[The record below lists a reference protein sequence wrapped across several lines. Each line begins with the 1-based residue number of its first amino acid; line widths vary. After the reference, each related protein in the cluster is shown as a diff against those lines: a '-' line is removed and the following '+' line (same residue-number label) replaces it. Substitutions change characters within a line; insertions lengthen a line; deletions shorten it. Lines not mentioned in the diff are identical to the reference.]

1 MLTLLR
7 GLARSEAQMNAFPQ
21 PVRAPRFAS
30 FYQPRGLHMRG
41 LAGHLI
47 APLPPRALLSGRQH
61 AAGIGCR
68 LLGLPN
74 GFLHQDSFHAQ
85 FCVPV
90 TGRFN
95 RPHQSQAVAARKA
108 WQVGRE
114 KVSYDTF
121 FTMKRLLERSC
132 SPEEVLRWLAQNPG
146 KVAPSHYP
154 VALQRLGHI
163 LQHQQQ
169 RSGISDGSNSNCQTV
184 ESAYKQLQ
192 DSPDFKALCEA
203 VAKNCCQFDNF
214 SVVNCLYALAT
225 LGMQGNADVVRTLE
239 QEAHSRLAHFN
250 QKDVSML
257 FSSVMKLHPTSPH
270 NHPLVEPCLNSLER
284 NIERER
290 HPQTLFLL
298 LSYYR
303 MLTTASE
310 PEAGESMLANT
321 PEALE
326 NATSK
331 VSEMSEATMGGI
343 CAQIGAASMA
353 ATGPCTSVEK
363 GAGFAVED
371 GMGSAKMNGGQDEQA
386 DKRVNLERKVLR
398 LVKHTLS
405 HVGNVREHELVLL
418 DEMLSTCVAQASNKS
433 LELIFSS
440 QLFYEN
446 RQEKFINKLAEE
458 LPKKVD
464 SMSPHTMAI
473 IAKYLARHRL
483 REPKLLD
490 TIAHFLINKAEMLDT
505 KVLQKLVFPFSRMN
519 YKPPSER
526 KLMERLEA
534 VLAQKALHS
543 PLATVNII
551 MSMVQLNHFPA
562 ASLGKVFSP
571 PFLRIIMNSPYGVI
585 VRRYLSLLDAAI
597 TLECPSYS
605 GPRLP
610 DQYKVTMFDHALTA
624 DEVNRKYSYK
634 GFVAEALRQ
643 LVGAQCFKQDEVLP
657 PGYYTDF
664 LLFMDDQ
671 KRLLPTDVNSNLKM
685 HGLIHPLLPNTRSDV
700 KHQTQMDALTADL
713 HAFSPFQCEKIT
725 KRNFKSELHNPK
737 LQSPHNSAY
746 CQSTHTF
753 LGQGGHHAHNHP
765 VNTCNSA
772 AASIAAV
779 RTLAPNFSAASS
791 LQLQHSRSS
800 TGGRVPITDS
810 PQAYLS
816 PATQGRGSYPYSQQ
830 HLQINDQSQVGS
842 VASIMGGSES
852 SHRDPHEIGQ
862 GVLSDHSGGRVP
874 VASVAAQ
881 SSHPCGMMQQ
891 MAAVTSDFHQD
902 HRMPQG
908 HIATL
913 CSSTD
918 GQGNV
923 ISSAYFHFYQEGML
937 QQSAIQADESDVY
950 SPQESIRR
958 FYESPF
964 YTERFLTDTE
974 PDTNLRAGGHLQQHL
989 GNPARVDNDSPSSAV
1004 ENAEK
1009 IHRIVMSVNDKWHY
1023 CHSSDVLV
1031 GSRAMRDRHLRLLGY
1046 HIVQLPYHDLEKLN
1060 GIEEV
1065 KKYLQRKLNELE
1077 GL

>member
-1 MLTLLR
+1 
-7 GLARSEAQMNAFPQ
+7 
-21 PVRAPRFAS
+21 
-30 FYQPRGLHMRG
+30 
-41 LAGHLI
+41 
-47 APLPPRALLSGRQH
+47 
-61 AAGIGCR
+61 
-68 LLGLPN
+68 
-74 GFLHQDSFHAQ
+74 
-85 FCVPV
+85 
-90 TGRFN
+90 
-95 RPHQSQAVAARKA
+95 
-108 WQVGRE
+108 
-114 KVSYDTF
+114 
-121 FTMKRLLERSC
+121 
-132 SPEEVLRWLAQNPG
+132 
-146 KVAPSHYP
+146 
-154 VALQRLGHI
+154 
-163 LQHQQQ
+163 
-169 RSGISDGSNSNCQTV
+169 
-184 ESAYKQLQ
+184 
-192 DSPDFKALCEA
+192 
-203 VAKNCCQFDNF
+203 
-214 SVVNCLYALAT
+214 
-225 LGMQGNADVVRTLE
+225 MQGNADVVRTLE

-303 MLTTASE
+303 MLTTAS
-310 PEAGESMLANT
+310 
-321 PEALE
+321 
-326 NATSK
+326 
-331 VSEMSEATMGGI
+331 
-343 CAQIGAASMA
+343 
-353 ATGPCTSVEK
+353 
-363 GAGFAVED
+363 
-371 GMGSAKMNGGQDEQA
+371 QDEQA

-862 GVLSDHSGGRVP
+862 GRNLP
-874 VASVAAQ
+874 
-881 SSHPCGMMQQ
+881 
-891 MAAVTSDFHQD
+891 
-902 HRMPQG
+902 
-908 HIATL
+908 
-913 CSSTD
+913 
-918 GQGNV
+918 
-923 ISSAYFHFYQEGML
+923 
-937 QQSAIQADESDVY
+937 SDVF
-950 SPQESIRR
+950 S
-958 FYESPF
+958 
-964 YTERFLTDTE
+964 
-974 PDTNLRAGGHLQQHL
+974 
-989 GNPARVDNDSPSSAV
+989 
-1004 ENAEK
+1004 
-1009 IHRIVMSVNDKWHY
+1009 RIVMSVNDKWHY